1 MRLDRRT
8 VILALFGLQ
17 LVGCLLVVLGELF
30 DRTSPQLLA
39 YSVSGLVM
47 SLGVALLY
55 WAGWEPA
62 RLINIAVVTLL
73 IGAALPQ
80 ELITDSLSL
89 MVLVPA
95 ALAMI
100 LGGPGWIAGC
110 GAAMFLI
117 ITIRAGGFDHAYVDI
132 RTFAAYLLIIGS
144 MALGRIIA
152 DSADTTAA
160 VNASHADI
168 ALSQAR
174 RQAQENAAK
183 AAALEERNRQQQ
195 ELLELVSTL
204 ETPAFPLADGV
215 LLAPVL
221 GHLDSRRAET
231 LTSRLLQEV
240 HRQRTRLMV
249 IDLAGVAAFDTA
261 TAQALLRTVQALR
274 LLGCDVTLTGI
285 TAEVAATLSGLN
297 LPVRDLAIAR
307 SPQDALQQRAAAAR
321 GTSAG

>member
-1 MRLDRRT
+1 MRLERRT
-8 VILALFGLQ
+8 VILSLFGLQ
-17 LVGCLLVVLGELF
+17 LAGCLLVVLGEVF
-30 DRTSPQLLA
+30 DRSSPQLLA
-39 YSVSGLVM
+39 YSISGLVM

-62 RLINIAVVTLL
+62 RLINIGIVTVL

-80 ELITDSLSL
+80 ELITDSLSF

-100 LGGPGWIAGC
+100 LGGPGWIAGT

-117 ITIRAGGFDHAYVDI
+117 ITVRAGGFDHAYVDI

-152 DSADTTAA
+152 DSAETTAE
-160 VNASHADI
+160 VNARHADV

-174 RQAQENAAK
+174 KQAQENAAK
-183 AAALEERNRQQQ
+183 AAALEDQNQQQ
-195 ELLELVSTL
+195 QDLLALVSTL

-221 GHLDSRRAET
+221 GHLDTRRAET
-231 LTSRLLQEV
+231 LTERLLHEA

-249 IDLAGVAAFDTA
+249 IDLAGVAAFDTG

-285 TAEVAATLSGLN
+285 TAEVAATISGLN
-297 LPVRDLAIAR
+297 IPVRDLKIAR
-307 SPQDALQQRAAAAR
+307 SPQDALRQLAAAR